1 VSKTAKTLY
10 NKSKK
15 CIRVNTSDNLDDGTL
30 ALAVKKVVDLVGA
43 LIGLSEEIARGRK
56 AKEVYLTT

>member
-1 VSKTAKTLY
+1 MSKTAKTLY

-15 CIRVNTSDNLDDGTL
+15 RIRVNTGDNSDNGTL

-43 LIGLSEEIARGRK
+43 LIGLLEEIARGRK
-56 AKEVYLTT
+56 VKEVYLTT